1 MRLKISLIIFCV
13 IITVILTFA
22 GVCFGAPSCVIA
34 STSYTFPFGSL
45 DPASTADATATMTI
59 RIKCSGGNPTWFL
72 TVDNGLYYNG
82 ATKRMKNQSA
92 PAEYLPYSLT
102 LSPLSGNQPD
112 KIITGTGKI
121 LNGDYINA
129 YIGTYADQVTITIAP

>member
-1 MRLKISLIIFCV
+1 MKLKISLIIFCS
-13 IITVILTFA
+13 IMVILTRTV
-22 GVCFGAPSCVIA
+22 VCFGAPSCVIA

-59 RIKCSGGNPTWFL
+59 RIKCTGGNPTWFL
-72 TVDNGLYYNG
+72 TLDNGLYYNG
-82 ATKRMKNQSA
+82 ATKRMRNQA
-92 PAEYLPYSLT
+92 ALNEYLPYSIT
-102 LSPLSGNQPD
+102 FSPLSGNQPD

-129 YIGTYADQVTITIAP
+129 YIGTYSDQVTITIAP